1 MLELRLALL
10 HNLRIHVF
18 VLNKSGH
25 FTCFFTLVLLI
36 FSSCRAAC
44 LLVMTVFIKLTKT
57 VQKKKKKSSFA
68 NLAAPSQGTAVKL
81 SCWAAT
87 TAVEQEIFPQQVKN
101 LSFLSQ
107 ILRKRYSQ
115 MLAIFLSQV
124 GIFFLFAFPIWLKT
138 NKKFPTLEIS
148 FLCLTQDADIWD

>member
-10 HNLRIHVF
+10 HNLRIHFF

-25 FTCFFTLVLLI
+25 FTCFCTLVLLI

-44 LLVMTVFIKLTKT
+44 LLVMTVFVKLTKT

-87 TAVEQEIFPQQVKN
+87 TATEQEIFPQQVKC
-101 LSFLSQ
+101 LSNILCQ
-107 ILRKRYSQ
+107 ILCKK
-115 MLAIFLSQV
+115 LITILSV
-124 GIFFLFAFPIWLKT
+124 GNFFLHLVS
-138 NKKFPTLEIS
+138 N
-148 FLCLTQDADIWD
+148 LTQKVNHDPKSRNFFPSSCVKFYSKS